1 MATVAKLRQPFWPV
15 RSTRSG
21 DSKLEEQSDEQFTS
35 ASAAG
40 VALVA
45 PQRGSVTT
53 TQRMAS
59 IGPIGAITSHSGL

>member
-1 MATVAKLRQPFWPV
+1 MVKNGVNRPDRDYDQPFWPV

-21 DSKLEEQSDEQFTS
+21 DSKLEEQGVSRSDEQFTS

-45 PQRGSVTT
+45 PQRGSATT
-53 TQRMAS
+53 HCRAS
-59 IGPIGAITSHSGL
+59 DKE